1 MNPSD
6 ARAELSAPAS
16 GSKRSP
22 SDRVAPLLELENLS
36 ASFSTEE
43 GRVRVVDEVSF
54 SVPAGRTVGLVGES
68 GCGKSVTAMT
78 ILRLLPSPPSHI
90 DGGRILFDGQDLA
103 RLSENKLRRVRGNRI
118 GMIFQ
123 EPMTSLNPTL
133 SIGFQ
138 TAEVLRLHRGLGSDS
153 ARQTAVEVL
162 RQVGVGAP
170 ERRIDQFPHQL
181 SGGLRQRV
189 MIAMALICNPAL
201 LIADEPTT
209 ALDVTIQAQILDL
222 LRSLQRD
229 LAMAIL
235 LITHD
240 LGVVAEICDEVV
252 VMYAGRIVER
262 AQVRQLFRA
271 PRHPYSHGLLQAL
284 PKLGRRGRKLSSIPG
299 MVPPPGARGTG
310 CAFAERCSRALARC
324 HGETPP
330 IVAQR
335 DNHFVAC
342 WNPIT

>member
-1 MNPSD
+1 MNPAGAPTRSGP
-6 ARAELSAPAS
+6 AATSAAPGA
-16 GSKRSP
+16 GE
-22 SDRVAPLLELENLS
+22 AALPLLQVEDLS
-36 ASFSTEE
+36 VSFATEQ

-54 SVPAGRTVGLVGES
+54 SVPQGRTVGLVGES

-78 ILRLLPSPPSHI
+78 LLRLLPAPPSRI
-90 DGGRILFDGQDLA
+90 DGGRILFDGRDLA
-103 RLSENKLRRVRGNRI
+103 QLREHDMRRVRGDRI

-138 TAEVLRLHRGLGSDS
+138 IAEVLRLHRGQGGDT
-153 ARQTAVEVL
+153 ARRAAIEIL

-170 ERRIDQFPHQL
+170 ERRVEQYPHQL

-189 MIAMALICNPAL
+189 MIAMALVCHPAL

-222 LRSLQRD
+222 LRRLQGE
-229 LAMAIL
+229 LGMAIL

-240 LGVVAEICDEVV
+240 FGVVAEICDEVV

-262 AQVRQLFRA
+262 AGVRALFRA
-271 PRHPYSHGLLQAL
+271 PRHPYTCGLLAAL
-284 PKLGRRGRKLSSIPG
+284 PRLGGRGRKIPSIPG
-299 MVPPPGARGTG
+299 MVPPPGARGVG
-310 CAFAERCSRALARC
+310 CAFAERCPRALAKCRE
-324 HGETPP
+324 ETPP
-330 IVAQR
+330 LSAQ
-335 DNHFVAC
+335 DGDHLAAC
-342 WNPIT
+342 WNPQE